1 MMYTP
6 EIIKVSTTRLAED
19 TGMRRADES
28 WEVSRETP
36 PDCTAIERQLVL
48 ALRNDAQLS
57 VLYSG
62 RARR

>member
-1 MMYTP
+1 
-6 EIIKVSTTRLAED
+6 LAED